1 MRRYGLFAF
10 PVLVGLLLGGCYQV
24 PTAPPPTPTPTL
36 AIVEIQVYFADTPRY
51 VANTEPFET
60 PVTRLVPDDGRL
72 PEAALR
78 EYFRGPTDEER
89 ARGLEALLSSCTGF
103 SELTIENGIARV
115 YLTGPCNSGGAVFTI
130 AGPLMATL
138 LAFPEIEYVKLY
150 DEAGVTEDPDGF
162 ANSIPFSL
170 EP

>member
-1 MRRYGLFAF
+1 MRLAR
-10 PVLVGLLLGGCYQV
+10 LVVPLALSGALLGGCYQV
-24 PTAPPPTPTPTL
+24 PTAPPPTETPTY
-36 AIVEIQVYFADTPRY
+36 AMVEVQIFFADIPRY

-60 PVTRLVPDDGRL
+60 PVARILPDDGHL

-78 EYFRGPTDEER
+78 EYFRGPTVDEA
-89 ARGLEALLSSCTGF
+89 ARGLDPMTNGCTGF
-103 SELTIENGIARV
+103 SQLTIENGIARV
-115 YLTGPCNSGGAVFTI
+115 YLTGPCNSGGATFTI

-150 DEAGVTEDPDGF
+150 DESGQTGDPDGF
-162 ANSIPFSL
+162 SNSIPSSL

>member
-1 MRRYGLFAF
+1 MKVIRLSLLFGMLAA
-10 PVLVGLLLGGCYQV
+10 LLAGCYQV
-24 PTAPPPTPTPTL
+24 PTAPLPTPTSTYAL
-36 AIVEIQVYFADTPRY
+36 VEVQIYFADIPRY

-60 PVTRLVPDDGRL
+60 PVIRTLADDGHL

-78 EYFRGPTDEER
+78 EYFRGPTADEA
-89 ARGLEALLSSCTGF
+89 ARGLDPMTNGCTGF
-103 SELTIENGIARV
+103 SQLTIENGIARV
-115 YLTGPCNSGGAVFTI
+115 YLTGPCNSGGATFTI

-150 DEAGVTEDPDGF
+150 DESGQTGDPDGF
-162 ANSIPFSL
+162 TNSIPFSL

>member
-1 MRRYGLFAF
+1 MRIPRLLIPLALLGA
-10 PVLVGLLLGGCYQV
+10 LLGGCYQV
-24 PTAPPPTPTPTL
+24 PTAPPPTETPTL
-36 AIVEIQVYFADTPRY
+36 AIVAVQIFFADMPRY

-60 PVTRLVPDDGRL
+60 PVTRQLPDDGLL

-78 EYFRGPTDEER
+78 QYFAGPTADES
-89 ARGLEALLSSCTGF
+89 AQGLESLTNGCTGF
-103 SELTIENGIARV
+103 SQLTIENGIARV
-115 YLTGPCNSGGAVFTI
+115 YLTGPCNSGGATFTI

-150 DEAGVTEDPDGF
+150 DETGQTGDPDGF
-162 ANSIPFSL
+162 TNSIPFSL